1 MGRIVGIDLGT
12 TNSVVA
18 VLEGGR
24 PQVIANAEGGRTTPS
39 VVGFS
44 RDQELLVGQLAR
56 RQLVLNPRNTFA
68 NLKRFVGR
76 RWDELEESSLGV
88 PYTVRANDQGNV
100 RVVCPVTEREYAPE
114 ELVASILRKL
124 VDDAATY
131 LGEAVEAAVITVP
144 AYFDDAQRQA
154 TRDAGRLAGI
164 TVERILNE
172 PTAAAL
178 AYGFDRSAVKQV
190 LVFDLGGGTFDVSVL
205 RIANGVF
212 DVKATSGDTQLGGN
226 DWDRRIVDWVANG
239 FFKEHGLD
247 LRRDRQALQR
257 LTEAAEKAKIELS
270 GVQSTPLSLPFIA
283 TGPEGP
289 LHIETSL
296 ERRGFEALCPD
307 LLDRLLRPV
316 QRALRD
322 SGLAAED
329 IDDVVL
335 VGGSTR
341 MPMVQEM
348 VRTLIPREPCQSVN
362 PDEVVAIGAA
372 VQAGILTGELR
383 DLMLNDVT
391 PLSLGLETIGGV
403 MKVLIPRNTPIPV
416 RKSDL
421 FSTSEANQNSVEI
434 HVLQGERQMAP
445 DNKSLGRFR
454 LSGIPPAPRGVP
466 QVQVSFDIDANG
478 LLQVSATDRTTG
490 RQQSVTIQGG
500 SNLSEQEIAA
510 LLAEAELKAVEDRR
524 KRTEID
530 RRNKAQTLVAQAE
543 RRLRDAALELG
554 PYGAERQQRSV
565 EMAVRDV
572 QDLLSAEDAAELELA
587 VSQLQEALFGLN
599 RRLMSERRAETG
611 PLQGLKNTLGSLKDE
626 LFADDD
632 WDDWDRGGRG
642 DPWASSSRSGG
653 IGGSG
658 SGSWSGG
665 GGVGNGGVGS
675 VGVGSGGAASGRSAF
690 GSGFFGSGSFDAT
703 GYGSGGTRYEATSY
717 GGGGSGGGRTGG
729 GSAGGAYRGSDDGQ
743 GTSRGADDRRLG
755 ERERPERDW
764 GERGRSERDRLDRER
779 GESNP
784 DWRDNE
790 RDRGRS
796 SSLGGSRLGGST
808 ADLAAGASGLGNSAS
823 NGGWDRDSER
833 ERFSD
838 RERAFNGDRDSG
850 RSNAGDRDRSD
861 DRVDDRKGGRSG
873 DRINGRSGDRDR
885 DAGGEPGFD
894 RQPAEAARRPRSLP
908 EEREADAPSR
918 SEGRQR
924 ADQGEWSRPRP
935 QELQDDPWSDG

>member
-24 PQVIANAEGGRTTPS
+24 PQVIASAEGGRTTPS

-44 RDQELLVGQLAR
+44 REKELLVGQLAR

-76 RWDELEESSLGV
+76 SWDELDEVSLGI

-100 RVVCPVTEREYAPE
+100 RVVCPATEREYAPE

-124 VDDAATY
+124 VDDASTY
-131 LGEAVEAAVITVP
+131 LGEQVEAAVITVP

-178 AYGFDRSAVKQV
+178 AYGFDRSAVKRV

-226 DWDRRIVDWVANG
+226 DWDRRIVDWVADA
-239 FFKEHGLD
+239 FATEHGID

-270 GVQSTPLSLPFIA
+270 GVTSTPISLPFIA
-283 TGPEGP
+283 TADAGP
-289 LHIETSL
+289 LHIETTL
-296 ERRGFEALCPD
+296 ERRIFEGLCPD

-322 SGLAAED
+322 SGFTADD

-416 RKSDL
+416 RRSDV

-434 HVLQGERQMAP
+434 HVLQGERQMAEG
-445 DNKSLGRFR
+445 NKSLGRFR

-500 SNLSEQEIAA
+500 SNLSEEEIQA
-510 LLAEAELKAVEDRR
+510 LLEEAERKGAEDRR
-524 KRTEID
+524 RRADVD

-565 EMAVRDV
+565 EMALRDV
-572 QDLLSAEDAAELELA
+572 QDLLAGDDVAGLELS

-599 RRLMSERRAETG
+599 RRLMSERRAEAG

-626 LFADDD
+626 LFAEDD
-632 WDDWDRGGRG
+632 WDEW
-642 DPWASSSRSGG
+642 
-653 IGGSG
+653 
-658 SGSWSGG
+658 
-665 GGVGNGGVGS
+665 
-675 VGVGSGGAASGRSAF
+675 
-690 GSGFFGSGSFDAT
+690 
-703 GYGSGGTRYEATSY
+703 
-717 GGGGSGGGRTGG
+717 
-729 GSAGGAYRGSDDGQ
+729 
-743 GTSRGADDRRLG
+743 
-755 ERERPERDW
+755 
-764 GERGRSERDRLDRER
+764 ERDRA
-779 GESNP
+779 
-784 DWRDNE
+784 
-790 RDRGRS
+790 RS
-796 SSLGGSRLGGST
+796 SDPWSTPSRYGTGGDRWGADRWDSRRS
-808 ADLAAGASGLGNSAS
+808 D
-823 NGGWDRDSER
+823 E
-833 ERFSD
+833 SD
-838 RERAFNGDRDSG
+838 RWRPPEPRAN
-850 RSNAGDRDRSD
+850 
-861 DRVDDRKGGRSG
+861 
-873 DRINGRSGDRDR
+873 
-885 DAGGEPGFD
+885 
-894 RQPAEAARRPRSLP
+894 
-908 EEREADAPSR
+908 READ
-918 SEGRQR
+918 
-924 ADQGEWSRPRP
+924 DNWSRNDSWSRQDTWSRQDSLPRQDSVP
-935 QELQDDPWSDG
+935 RRDNGVRSDERDFDDEPRYGSRRDNDLEPARSRVSRPSLPDDDPWSS

>member
-1 MGRIVGIDLGT
+1 MARIVGIDLGT

-24 PQVIANAEGGRTTPS
+24 PQVIASAEGGRTTPS

-44 RDQELLVGQLAR
+44 KDAELLVGQLAR

-76 RWDELEESSLGV
+76 QWDELEDTSLSV

-100 RVVCPVTEREYAPE
+100 RVVCPATEREYAPE

-124 VDDAATY
+124 VDDASTY
-131 LGEAVEAAVITVP
+131 LGEPVEAAVITVP
-144 AYFDDAQRQA
+144 AYFNDAQRQA

-164 TVERILNE
+164 SVERILNE

-178 AYGFDRSAVKQV
+178 AYGFDRSTVKRV

-205 RIANGVF
+205 RIAQGVF

-226 DWDRRIVDWVANG
+226 DWDRRIVDWLADR
-239 FFKEHGLD
+239 FQKDHGLD

-270 GVQSTPLSLPFIA
+270 GVQSTPISLPFIA
-283 TGPEGP
+283 TGDEGP
-289 LHIETSL
+289 LHIETTL
-296 ERRGFEALCPD
+296 ERSGFEVLCPD

-341 MPMVQEM
+341 MPMVQQM
-348 VRTLIPREPCQSVN
+348 VRTLIPLEPCQSVN

-416 RKSDL
+416 RKSDV
-421 FSTSEANQNSVEI
+421 FSTSEANQSSVEI
-434 HVLQGERQMAP
+434 HVLQGERQMAEG
-445 DNKSLGRFR
+445 NKSLGRFR

-490 RQQSVTIQGG
+490 RQQSVSIQGG
-500 SNLSEQEIAA
+500 SNLTEDEIKA
-510 LLAEAELKAVEDRR
+510 LIQEAELKATEDRR
-524 KRTEID
+524 RKAEID
-530 RRNKAQTLVAQAE
+530 RRNRAQTLVAQAE

-554 PYGAERQQRSV
+554 PYGAERQQRAV
-565 EMAVRDV
+565 EIAVRDV
-572 QDLLSAEDAAELELA
+572 QDQLASGDLADLDLA
-587 VSQLQEALFGLN
+587 VSQLQEALYGLN
-599 RRLMSERRAETG
+599 RRLASERKQESN

-632 WDDWDRGGRG
+632 WDDWDNRGRSRDPWAEPSWSSARSTAWGADDWSQTSAPRYREGRSREPLGDDPGYEDSRIYNTRDDDRRDQRSRSARPVDGRFSLNDSAADHQPGGRYDDDRRGQSRFDDRFQPDNFQRDNFEADTYQSDTHQPDQYMSDRTRFDDDLVVDAGPGLSNGKVGRDAAELDRFNEPGWETRRMPSRTPPPRPAPFEG
-642 DPWASSSRSGG
+642 DPWAE
-653 IGGSG
+653 
-658 SGSWSGG
+658 
-665 GGVGNGGVGS
+665 
-675 VGVGSGGAASGRSAF
+675 
-690 GSGFFGSGSFDAT
+690 D
-703 GYGSGGTRYEATSY
+703 
-717 GGGGSGGGRTGG
+717 
-729 GSAGGAYRGSDDGQ
+729 
-743 GTSRGADDRRLG
+743 
-755 ERERPERDW
+755 
-764 GERGRSERDRLDRER
+764 
-779 GESNP
+779 
-784 DWRDNE
+784 
-790 RDRGRS
+790 
-796 SSLGGSRLGGST
+796 
-808 ADLAAGASGLGNSAS
+808 
-823 NGGWDRDSER
+823 
-833 ERFSD
+833 
-838 RERAFNGDRDSG
+838 
-850 RSNAGDRDRSD
+850 
-861 DRVDDRKGGRSG
+861 
-873 DRINGRSGDRDR
+873 
-885 DAGGEPGFD
+885 
-894 RQPAEAARRPRSLP
+894 
-908 EEREADAPSR
+908 
-918 SEGRQR
+918 
-924 ADQGEWSRPRP
+924 
-935 QELQDDPWSDG
+935 

>member
-24 PQVIANAEGGRTTPS
+24 PQVIANAEGGRITPS

-76 RWDELEESSLGV
+76 SWDELDEGSLGV
-88 PYTVRANDQGNV
+88 PYSVRANDQGNV
-100 RVVCPVTEREYAPE
+100 RVIAPATEREYAPE

-124 VDDAATY
+124 VDDATTY
-131 LGEAVEAAVITVP
+131 LGEEVEAAVITVP
-144 AYFDDAQRQA
+144 AYFNDAQRQA

-164 TVERILNE
+164 AVERILNE

-178 AYGFDRSAVKQV
+178 AYGFDRSTVKRV

-212 DVKATSGDTQLGGN
+212 DVMATSGDTQLGGN
-226 DWDRRIVDWVANG
+226 DWDRRIVDWVAEAFLQQN
-239 FFKEHGLD
+239 GLD

-257 LTEAAEKAKIELS
+257 LTEAAEKAKEELS

-283 TGPEGP
+283 TGPDGP
-289 LHIETSL
+289 LHIETTL
-296 ERRGFEALCPD
+296 ERGTFEGLCPD

-322 SGLAAED
+322 SGLTADA
-329 IDDVVL
+329 IDDLVL

-391 PLSLGLETIGGV
+391 PLSLGLETIGGL
-403 MKVLIPRNTPIPV
+403 MKVLIPRNTSIPV

-421 FSTSEANQNSVEI
+421 FSTSEANQSSVEI
-434 HVLQGERQMAP
+434 HVLQGERQMAA

-490 RQQSVTIQGG
+490 RQQSVSIQGG
-500 SNLSEQEIAA
+500 SNLSEEEINR
-510 LLAEAELKAVEDRR
+510 LLEEAERKSVEDRR
-524 KRTEID
+524 KRAVID
-530 RRNKAQTLVAQAE
+530 RRNRALTLVAQAE

-554 PYGAERQQRSV
+554 PAGAERQQRAV
-565 EMAVRDV
+565 ELALRDV
-572 QDLLSAEDAAELELA
+572 QDVLA
-587 VSQLQEALFGLN
+587 QDDPADLDLTVSQLQEALFGLN
-599 RRLMSERRAETG
+599 RRLLGERRSESG
-611 PLQGLKNTLGSLKDE
+611 PLKGLKNTLGSLKDE
-626 LFADDD
+626 LFSDDD
-632 WDDWDRGGRG
+632 WDDWGGSGRSDPWSSPPRFSQRDPYPLGRFAEREGGYDDDLPSRRWENGRSWDRQESFDRDPAPDRHRPRRGGR
-642 DPWASSSRSGG
+642 
-653 IGGSG
+653 
-658 SGSWSGG
+658 
-665 GGVGNGGVGS
+665 
-675 VGVGSGGAASGRSAF
+675 
-690 GSGFFGSGSFDAT
+690 
-703 GYGSGGTRYEATSY
+703 
-717 GGGGSGGGRTGG
+717 
-729 GSAGGAYRGSDDGQ
+729 
-743 GTSRGADDRRLG
+743 AD
-755 ERERPERDW
+755 
-764 GERGRSERDRLDRER
+764 
-779 GESNP
+779 
-784 DWRDNE
+784 
-790 RDRGRS
+790 
-796 SSLGGSRLGGST
+796 
-808 ADLAAGASGLGNSAS
+808 
-823 NGGWDRDSER
+823 
-833 ERFSD
+833 
-838 RERAFNGDRDSG
+838 
-850 RSNAGDRDRSD
+850 
-861 DRVDDRKGGRSG
+861 
-873 DRINGRSGDRDR
+873 
-885 DAGGEPGFD
+885 
-894 RQPAEAARRPRSLP
+894 
-908 EEREADAPSR
+908 
-918 SEGRQR
+918 
-924 ADQGEWSRPRP
+924 
-935 QELQDDPWSDG
+935 QDDPWADG

>member
-76 RWDELEESSLGV
+76 SWDELDEGSLTV
-88 PYTVRANDQGNV
+88 PYAVRANEQGNV
-100 RVVCPVTEREYAPE
+100 RVICPVTEREYAPE
-114 ELVASILRKL
+114 ELLATILRKL
-124 VDDAATY
+124 IDDASTY
-131 LGEAVEAAVITVP
+131 LGEPVEAAVITVP
-144 AYFDDAQRQA
+144 AYFNDAQRQA

-164 TVERILNE
+164 AVERILNE

-178 AYGFDRSAVKQV
+178 AYGFDRSAVRQV

-226 DWDRRIVDWVANG
+226 DWDRRIVDWLAEG
-239 FFKEHGLD
+239 FEKRHGID

-257 LTEAAEKAKIELS
+257 LTEAAEKAKQELS
-270 GVQSTPLSLPFIA
+270 GVTTTPISLPFIA

-316 QRALRD
+316 QRAMRD
-322 SGLAAED
+322 SGLSAED

-335 VGGSTR
+335 VGGGTR

-348 VRTLIPREPCQSVN
+348 VRTLVPREPCQSVN

-372 VQAGILTGELR
+372 VQAGILTGDLR
-383 DLMLNDVT
+383 DLMLNDVS

-416 RKSDL
+416 RRSDV
-421 FSTSEANQNSVEI
+421 FSTSEANQSAVEV
-434 HVLQGERQMAP
+434 HVLQGERQMAV

-478 LLQVSATDRTTG
+478 LLQVSAADRTTG
-490 RQQSVTIQGG
+490 RVQSVTIQGG
-500 SNLSEQEIAA
+500 SNLSEEEIQT
-510 LLAEAELKAVEDRR
+510 LLEEAERKAVDDRR
-524 KRTEID
+524 RRAEVD
-530 RRNKAQTLVAQAE
+530 RRNRAQTLVAQAE

-565 EMAVRDV
+565 EMALREV
-572 QDLLSAEDAAELELA
+572 QDLSDGQDPAELELA
-587 VSQLQEALFGLN
+587 VSQLQEALYGLN
-599 RRLMSERRAETG
+599 RRLISERKSEAG
-611 PLQGLKNTLGSLKDE
+611 PLQGLKNTLGSLKDD
-626 LFADDD
+626 LFSDDED
-632 WDDWDRGGRG
+632 WDDWDRNRAEPSDRWGEGRDPWDRRALGSAGLGSGGLDRFDRG
-642 DPWASSSRSGG
+642 GYAPRPPEAERQPADPRRDARGWSGSAVTDRYPSDRNRYPSDRDPHDWVERRPEPRDTGATGSAPSRAPVRTPDPPPSRGRAGTDDPWAE
-653 IGGSG
+653 
-658 SGSWSGG
+658 
-665 GGVGNGGVGS
+665 
-675 VGVGSGGAASGRSAF
+675 
-690 GSGFFGSGSFDAT
+690 D
-703 GYGSGGTRYEATSY
+703 
-717 GGGGSGGGRTGG
+717 
-729 GSAGGAYRGSDDGQ
+729 
-743 GTSRGADDRRLG
+743 
-755 ERERPERDW
+755 
-764 GERGRSERDRLDRER
+764 
-779 GESNP
+779 
-784 DWRDNE
+784 
-790 RDRGRS
+790 
-796 SSLGGSRLGGST
+796 
-808 ADLAAGASGLGNSAS
+808 
-823 NGGWDRDSER
+823 
-833 ERFSD
+833 
-838 RERAFNGDRDSG
+838 
-850 RSNAGDRDRSD
+850 
-861 DRVDDRKGGRSG
+861 
-873 DRINGRSGDRDR
+873 
-885 DAGGEPGFD
+885 
-894 RQPAEAARRPRSLP
+894 
-908 EEREADAPSR
+908 
-918 SEGRQR
+918 
-924 ADQGEWSRPRP
+924 
-935 QELQDDPWSDG
+935 

>member
-76 RWDELEESSLGV
+76 SWDELDEGSLGV
-88 PYTVRANDQGNV
+88 PYSVRANDQGNV
-100 RVVCPVTEREYAPE
+100 RVISPATEREYAPE

-124 VDDAATY
+124 VDDATTY

-144 AYFDDAQRQA
+144 AYFNDAQRQA

-164 TVERILNE
+164 AVERILNE

-178 AYGFDRSAVKQV
+178 AYGFDRSTVKRV

-212 DVKATSGDTQLGGN
+212 DVMATSGDTQLGGN
-226 DWDRRIVDWVANG
+226 DWDRRIVDWVAEAFLQQNG
-239 FFKEHGLD
+239 ID

-257 LTEAAEKAKIELS
+257 LIEAAEKAKEELS

-283 TGPEGP
+283 TGPDGP
-289 LHIETSL
+289 LHIETTL
-296 ERRGFEALCPD
+296 ERSTFEGLCPD

-322 SGLAAED
+322 SGLTADA
-329 IDDVVL
+329 IDDLVL

-403 MKVLIPRNTPIPV
+403 MKVLIPRNTSIPV

-421 FSTSEANQNSVEI
+421 FSTSEANQSSVEI
-434 HVLQGERQMAP
+434 HVLQGERQMAA

-490 RQQSVTIQGG
+490 RQQSVSIQGG
-500 SNLSEQEIAA
+500 SNLSEEEISR
-510 LLAEAELKAVEDRR
+510 LLEEAERKSVEDRR
-524 KRTEID
+524 KRAVID
-530 RRNKAQTLVAQAE
+530 RRNRAQTLVAQAE

-554 PYGAERQQRSV
+554 PAGAGRQQRAV
-565 EMAVRDV
+565 ELALRDV
-572 QDLLSAEDAAELELA
+572 QDVLSQDDPADLDLT

-599 RRLMSERRAETG
+599 RRLLGERRSESG
-611 PLQGLKNTLGSLKDE
+611 PLKGLKNTLGSLKDE
-626 LFADDD
+626 LFSDDD
-632 WDDWDRGGRG
+632 WDDWGGSGRSDPWSSPPRLPQRDPYPLGRFAEREGGYDDDLPSRRRESGRSWDRQESSERDLAADRHRPRRPGRG
-642 DPWASSSRSGG
+642 D
-653 IGGSG
+653 
-658 SGSWSGG
+658 
-665 GGVGNGGVGS
+665 
-675 VGVGSGGAASGRSAF
+675 
-690 GSGFFGSGSFDAT
+690 
-703 GYGSGGTRYEATSY
+703 
-717 GGGGSGGGRTGG
+717 
-729 GSAGGAYRGSDDGQ
+729 
-743 GTSRGADDRRLG
+743 
-755 ERERPERDW
+755 
-764 GERGRSERDRLDRER
+764 
-779 GESNP
+779 
-784 DWRDNE
+784 
-790 RDRGRS
+790 
-796 SSLGGSRLGGST
+796 
-808 ADLAAGASGLGNSAS
+808 
-823 NGGWDRDSER
+823 
-833 ERFSD
+833 
-838 RERAFNGDRDSG
+838 
-850 RSNAGDRDRSD
+850 
-861 DRVDDRKGGRSG
+861 
-873 DRINGRSGDRDR
+873 
-885 DAGGEPGFD
+885 
-894 RQPAEAARRPRSLP
+894 
-908 EEREADAPSR
+908 
-918 SEGRQR
+918 
-924 ADQGEWSRPRP
+924 
-935 QELQDDPWSDG
+935 QDDPWADG

>member
-44 RDQELLVGQLAR
+44 RDKELLVGQLAR

-88 PYTVRANDQGNV
+88 PFTVRANEQGNV
-100 RVVCPVTEREYAPE
+100 RVVCPLTEREYAPE

-131 LGEAVEAAVITVP
+131 LGEPVEAAVITVP

-226 DWDRRIVDWVANG
+226 DWDRRIVDWVADA
-239 FFKEHGLD
+239 FLKQHGLD
-247 LRRDRQALQR
+247 LSRDRQALQR

-283 TGPEGP
+283 TGPDGP
-289 LHIETSL
+289 LHIECTL
-296 ERRGFEALCPD
+296 ERRTFEALCPD
-307 LLDRLLRPV
+307 LLDRLMRPV

-341 MPMVQEM
+341 MPMVQDI
-348 VRTLIPREPCQSVN
+348 VRTLIPREPCQAVN

-416 RKSDL
+416 RKADL

-434 HVLQGERQMAP
+434 HVLQGERQMAA

-466 QVQVSFDIDANG
+466 QVQVSLDIDANG

-510 LLAEAELKAVEDRR
+510 LLAEAELKAVDDRR

-572 QDLLSAEDAAELELA
+572 QDLLVAEDSSELELA
-587 VSQLQEALFGLN
+587 VSQLQESLFGLN

-642 DPWASSSRSGG
+642 DPWATSPRTGGSSFTGGYGDLGRSGVGAGSFGGGSRGVDRFGSGSSGSMGSSSMDSRSIGSRSIGSSGLGYGG
-653 IGGSG
+653 VGSNGPERGGSG
-658 SGSWSGG
+658 S
-665 GGVGNGGVGS
+665 
-675 VGVGSGGAASGRSAF
+675 
-690 GSGFFGSGSFDAT
+690 
-703 GYGSGGTRYEATSY
+703 TSY
-717 GGGGSGGGRTGG
+717 GRSDYGKSDDGRSGYSGGDDGSWDAGNG
-729 GSAGGAYRGSDDGQ
+729 GSAGAWR
-743 GTSRGADDRRLG
+743 DRS
-755 ERERPERDW
+755 
-764 GERGRSERDRLDRER
+764 ERGREEADRFQDERADEGRFAGGPSGRDRW
-779 GESNP
+779 GN
-784 DWRDNE
+784 
-790 RDRGRS
+790 RS
-796 SSLGGSRLGGST
+796 G
-808 ADLAAGASGLGNSAS
+808 
-823 NGGWDRDSER
+823 RDSW
-833 ERFSD
+833 D
-838 RERAFNGDRDSG
+838 QQD
-850 RSNAGDRDRSD
+850 
-861 DRVDDRKGGRSG
+861 
-873 DRINGRSGDRDR
+873 DRDR
-885 DAGGEPGFD
+885 DDRPADPGPRGSSGLGVRGAAAGD
-894 RQPAEAARRPRSLP
+894 RGAWRPDDRRSQDGDAWAPSGAESRRPQ
-908 EEREADAPSR
+908 REPH
-918 SEGRQR
+918 
-924 ADQGEWSRPRP
+924 
-935 QELQDDPWSDG
+935 DDPWSDG